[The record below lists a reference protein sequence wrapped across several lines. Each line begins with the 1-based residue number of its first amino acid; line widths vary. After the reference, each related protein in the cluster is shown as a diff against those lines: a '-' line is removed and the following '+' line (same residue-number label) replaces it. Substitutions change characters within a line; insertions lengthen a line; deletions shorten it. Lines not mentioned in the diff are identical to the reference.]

1 MYYYLNG
8 KLAFIDTN
16 LAVIDCGGVGYKC
29 AITRTTYLSVCKEQE
44 VKLFTYLNVKED
56 ALDLYGFATEQE
68 RRFFTLLLSVSGVG
82 PKAALA
88 VLSEM
93 TPEDFASAVLSSNTK
108 RITAAQGVGPKMAQR
123 ICLELKD
130 KISKIGSELALE
142 GVSSSVSDIGSG
154 VKEEA
159 VSVLIA
165 LGYGKSDAEKA
176 VGKCSA
182 ENTEDLV
189 RQALRYLSRLV

>member
-1 MYYYLNG
+1 MYYYLKG
-8 KLAFIDTN
+8 KLALIEES
-16 LAVIDCGGVGYKC
+16 LAVVDCGGVGYKC
-29 AITRTTYLSVCKEQE
+29 AISRNTYLAICREAE

-56 ALDLYGFATEQE
+56 ALDLYGFATEE
-68 RRFFTLLLSVSGVG
+68 EHRTFGMLLSVSGVG

-93 TPEDFASAVLSSNTK
+93 SPSELISAVLSSNAK

-130 KISKIGSELALE
+130 KFSKLGAEFVSDTVSSVPDSPVGAIAEAVAVLSEL
-142 GVSSSVSDIGSG
+142 GYSKS
-154 VKEEA
+154 EA
-159 VSVLIA
+159 ES
-165 LGYGKSDAEKA
+165 A
-176 VGKCSA
+176 VRRCSA
-182 ENTEDLV
+182 DNTEDLV